1 MGDGQRIGNGRK
13 NLFLTPF
20 FPLHPPQRLLSALDT
35 APWHPL
41 SNRRV
46 AHYVAGFD
54 YASRGS
60 LFPPPPA
67 PSPPAEVAA
76 LLSRVVAT
84 ATPYGLPS
92 ADQVTIN
99 DYPPGASLPRHVDT
113 HSPFGD
119 AVASVSLGAGA
130 PLLLTRPRG
139 DRRGEGRAVVYL
151 PPRSLLILAGE
162 ARLGWEH
169 AIKGDAGRGR
179 RVSVT
184 VRSRRAERVCSC
196 SYPHLCDSKG
206 GGPGVTRDAAA
217 AAAAVALAAA
227 TDASAA
233 AAAAA
238 AARAAGAA
246 GAAAVETTLVRA
258 VYDRIAPHFDA
269 TRVAVW
275 PQVASFLDSIRGG
288 LIADVGCGNGKYMG
302 VEKNASRFS
311 FSIGVD
317 PCARLAAAASA
328 RPASDAIV
336 ADGSTLPLR
345 SSTCDGVLCIAVVH
359 HFASRP
365 RRRALIERVASLAR
379 RSGGRALVTVWA
391 VPAAQP
397 RGRDAARAAKWR
409 ALEGRGDFLVPWHE
423 PPGWTGGK
431 DAAATTPRTHTQ
443 HPPVAWRFYH
453 CYEGSE
459 LGEDAAAAAAR
470 VEGACVERVFADRGN
485 WCAVIVRD

>member
-1 MGDGQRIGNGRK
+1 M
-13 NLFLTPF
+13 
-20 FPLHPPQRLLSALDT
+20 
-35 APWHPL
+35 
-41 SNRRV
+41 
-46 AHYVAGFD
+46 
-54 YASRGS
+54 
-60 LFPPPPA
+60 
-67 PSPPAEVAA
+67 
-76 LLSRVVAT
+76 LSRVVAT
-84 ATPYGLPS
+84 ATPHGLPS

-130 PLLLTRPRG
+130 PLRLTRPRG
-139 DRRGEGRAVVYL
+139 DHRRGEDRVIVYL

-179 RVSVT
+179 RVRVT

-196 SYPHLCDSKG
+196 SFPHLCDSQG
-206 GGPGVTRDAAA
+206 GGPGETRDAAA

-246 GAAAVETTLVRA
+246 GAAAVETMLVRA

-275 PQVASFLDSIRGG
+275 PQVASFLDTVDGG

-302 VEKNASRFS
+302 VKNSSSLLR
-311 FSIGVD
+311 FSIGAD

-336 ADGSTLPLR
+336 ADGLTLLLR

-359 HFASRP
+359 HLASRP

-379 RSGGRALVTVWA
+379 RSGGRALVTAWA
-391 VPAAQP
+391 LPAAQP
-397 RGRDAARAAKWR
+397 VGKDASRAAKWR

-423 PPGWTGGK
+423 PPGWKGEKG
-431 DAAATTPRTHTQ
+431 APTPRTHTQ

-453 CYEGSE
+453 CYEGGE

-470 VEGACVERVFADRGN
+470 VEGARVERVFADRGN